1 MNTRKLYYEDQEL
14 VEFSAKVLACEKCD
28 KGFWVTLDKTAFYP
42 EGGGQACDTGVLGG
56 AQVLDVQE
64 RGEEVIHLCD
74 MPLAVGAEVAGE
86 IDYARR
92 FDLMQQHAGEHI
104 ICGIANRLY
113 GCHNVGFHV
122 GADRV
127 TVDLDKF
134 IPWKKLLEIETMA
147 NQAVF
152 DDVSLKCRFPAEEEL
167 PHVEYRTKKR
177 LNYPVRIVEIP
188 GYDVC
193 ACCGLHVKRTGQI
206 GLIKL
211 VSAVKFHQGVRI
223 EMVCGRRALA
233 LVQAVFEENRQ
244 VSQAFSAQMLET
256 GAAARR
262 MNDALAQEK
271 FRAVG
276 LQKAL
281 LEQKAKEHAGC
292 GDVLIFEDL
301 APADLREFAD
311 CVAKVCGGTAAVFSG
326 SDETGYNLCLVNK
339 SADVKELGQLLNA
352 RGGGKPGYF
361 QGSVAATRERI
372 MEIFP
377 ITFGKK

>member
-1 MNTRKLYYEDQEL
+1 MDTRKLYYEDQDL
-14 VEFSAKVLACEKCD
+14 VEFSAKVLSCEKCD
-28 KGFWVTLDKTAFYP
+28 KGFLVTLDKTAFYP

-64 RGEEVIHLCD
+64 RGEEVVHLCHKA
-74 MPLAVGAEVAGE
+74 LEVGAKVSGK
-86 IDYARR
+86 IDYAKR

-104 ICGIANRLY
+104 VCGIAHRLY

-122 GADRV
+122 GADTV
-127 TVDLDKF
+127 TVDLDVF
-134 IPWKKLLEIETMA
+134 IPWEKLLEIEKMA

-152 DDVSLKCRFPAEEEL
+152 DDVSLKCWFPTEEEL

-177 LNYPVRIVEIP
+177 LEYPVRIVEIP

-223 EMVCGRRALA
+223 EMVCGKRALA

-262 MNDALAQEK
+262 MNEQLAQEK
-271 FRAVG
+271 FRATG

-281 LEQKAKEHAGC
+281 LAEKAKEYAGR
-292 GDVLIFEDL
+292 GNVVIFEEMT
-301 APADLREFAD
+301 PALLREFAD
-311 CVAKVCGGTAAVFSG
+311 CVASVCGGTAAVFSG
-326 SDETGYNLCLVNK
+326 ADGEGYAFCMVTREGDLREQ
-339 SADVKELGQLLNA
+339 VKAMTKALNG
-352 RGGGKPGYF
+352 RGGGKPNF
-361 QGSVAATRERI
+361 QQGRVQAMQA
-372 MEIFP
+372 EIR
-377 ITFGKK
+377 TFFEE